1 MRFFVAET
9 LAADAEIL
17 LPEDVTHHLVRV
29 LRSEPGTRFDLFNG
43 EGGFFE
49 AELLEPNKK
58 AARARLL
65 RFHDDDRASLLHT
78 HLGQVMSKGDRMDYA
93 IQKATELGVTEI
105 TPLTS
110 ERCELR
116 LRGEERADKKLEHW
130 RRVAISA
137 CEQCGR
143 NRLPVIHEP
152 LALAEWQQ
160 SVATAL
166 KLVLAPTLAGGLP
179 GEAPDSV
186 ALLVGPEGGLS
197 DNEIATAHQHGFQP
211 WQLGPRILRTETAPV
226 AALAILQAHYGD
238 LRQPG

>member
-1 MRFFVAET
+1 MRFFVTQALAAET
-9 LAADAEIL
+9 EIL

-29 LRSEPGTRFDLFNG
+29 LRSEAGTRFDLFNG

-49 AELLEPNKK
+49 AELLEPSKK
-58 AARARLL
+58 TARARLL
-65 RFHDDDRASLLHT
+65 NFQAADRTSPLHT

-143 NRLPVIHEP
+143 NRLPIIHEP

-160 SVATAL
+160 RVTATL
-166 KLVLAPTLAGGLP
+166 KLVLAPVHSGSLP
-179 GEAPDSV
+179 DEISESV

-197 DNEIATAHQHGFQP
+197 DNEITTARQHGFQP

-226 AALAILQAHYGD
+226 AALAILQARYGD
-238 LRQPG
+238 LLG